1 MSKVHGHWNL
11 YWLPEMQTIVNSNPK
26 VRSRV
31 SQSELIDN
39 HVLTMLPHCT
49 ARQIYTVHRQLYG
62 KYQLRSSL
70 NTIGLK
76 PPTSLDM
83 PALAFDAPLYEDPS
97 HTNECCTSVL
107 HFSPF

>member
-1 MSKVHGHWNL
+1 
-11 YWLPEMQTIVNSNPK
+11 
-26 VRSRV
+26 
-31 SQSELIDN
+31 
-39 HVLTMLPHCT
+39 VLTTLPHCT
-49 ARQIYTVHRQLYG
+49 DRQIYTVHRQLYG

-97 HTNECCTSVL
+97 HTNECCTSLL
-107 HFSPF
+107 HFYMFELAYRTLLMNVCTSVERSIKSIVCLRSPNDVEPRDR